1 MPLLYFTACAVPR
14 QIHVLLVVC
23 RRREKTWQQTTLVES
38 QRAAQT
44 TNNVNYTS
52 SHTADD
58 FATFCDGKVDKIRQA
73 TSSVPPPAIQTRHV
87 AQFSHFSP
95 VTSTEITDLLAVVP
109 SKCCSLDPLPTWII
123 KKTETCLCTHSL
135 LTVQFLSVERRH
147 ASQSE
152 ARDRLTT
159 TEETRLGPNQPQFL
173 PAHF

>member
-23 RRREKTWQQTTLVES
+23 RRREKKWQQPTLVES

-44 TNNVNYTS
+44 TKNVNYTS

-123 KKTETCLCTHSL
+123 KKLKHVFAPILCSL
-135 LTVQFLSVERRH
+135 CNFSLSNGVMP
-147 ASQSE
+147 ASQKH
-152 ARDRLTT
+152 AIVLPRLKKPGLRHL
-159 TEETRLGPNQPQFL
+159 EKCWR
-173 PAHF
+173 